1 LGIQSGGDE
10 QFDWE
15 FFNQAKNRLAD
26 LLPDHGD
33 MADMM
38 RLIDLEAETDQW
50 LYVTID
56 DERDVATG
64 FLAD

>member
-1 LGIQSGGDE
+1 
-10 QFDWE
+10 
-15 FFNQAKNRLAD
+15 
-26 LLPDHGD
+26 

-56 DERDVATG
+56 DERDLATG